1 MAQILGMGILEEIAL
16 NPGTTQREI
25 LAQET
30 ERELSSRIKQKQ
42 GDGREI

>member
-25 LAQET
+25 LGQET